1 MALDNFGP
9 AAPWRW
15 LQQAVALLRAQPRV
29 LGGATALLLSV
40 ALVPSLVQ
48 VALSAAAPQFAQLLA
63 VLLSLLLYPP
73 AVAGFYRVVHA
84 LAQGTPVLPSAL
96 FAAFGDAPAL
106 RRMVIA
112 NLLFVSGSLLVVS
125 ALVWLLGGEALL
137 QFLREVAALQ
147 PGAKQLPAP
156 PPGVLPLVVALL
168 LFGAALVSAQGL
180 AFAELALGARAPL
193 AAIAAALRLTARNFG
208 ALLLFYVPV
217 AVLGFLA
224 FMLVALVAVLLG
236 TLLSVLSPSLA
247 PLLVLLLSLVLML
260 AMYALLFSFFYF
272 AWRELFADTPPP
284 PPSAVHQIAA

>member
-1 MALDNFGP
+1 MAPDRFGP

-15 LQQAVALLRAQPRV
+15 LQQAAALLRAQPRV

-48 VALSAAAPQFAQLLA
+48 VALSGASPQFAQVLA

-73 AVAGFYRVVHA
+73 AVAGFFRVVHA
-84 LAQGTPVLPSAL
+84 LVQGAPVQPSAL
-96 FAAFGDAPAL
+96 FAAYGDAPAL

-112 NLLFVSGSLLVVS
+112 NLLFVSGSLLVVTTL
-125 ALVWLLGGEALL
+125 AWAFGGEELL
-137 QFLREVAALQ
+137 QFLRELSALQ
-147 PGAKQLPAP
+147 PGAKQLPAL

-180 AFAELALGARAPL
+180 AFAELALGGRPPL
-193 AAIAAALRLTARNFG
+193 AAIGAALRVTARNFG

-236 TLLSVLSPSLA
+236 TLLAMLSPSLG
-247 PLLVLLLSLVLML
+247 PLLVLLLSLVLVL
-260 AMYALLFSFFYF
+260 VMYALLFTFF
-272 AWRELFADTPPP
+272 
-284 PPSAVHQIAA
+284 